1 MRSRSPR
8 MVRARIAPSG
18 PVIGHPTPPAAERR
32 VYRETQGKA
41 RRLLWLAGLVQCVV
55 SGRTQFFRRGSSESR
70 RVGRR
75 PAELVRKRLQAVFGY
90 ASKAALIRNTKG
102 GHLYYILLATP

>member
-55 SGRTQFFRRGSSESR
+55 SGRTQFFLRGSSESR

-75 PAELVRKRLQAVFGY
+75 PAELVPEAPSGGLRLRIEGSIDPEY
-90 ASKAALIRNTKG
+90 PRRPS
-102 GHLYYILLATP
+102 LLL